1 MNFKAILEEHLRIL
15 VEKRDIVAM
24 SKGVSDNQISQLS
37 KLGMEIRSTIKA
49 LREIGN

>member
-1 MNFKAILEEHLRIL
+1 MDFKAILEEHLRIL
-15 VEKRDIVAM
+15 VEKRDIVAR
-24 SKGVSDNQISQLS
+24 SNFVSENQISQLS